1 MKIAIRECGMGPTHS
16 IITLM
21 KKERRNEGRKAGVKI
36 WLSTNLKKV
45 TVKLMKIFRA
55 KVVH

>member
-45 TVKLMKIFRA
+45 SVKLMKIF
-55 KVVH
+55 